1 MGSYAETWILAGG
14 EIIGVTDDVIQEG
27 RLELSDEISIVGTVK
42 DPSIEE
48 ILSLSPDFIL
58 LSPDIE
64 NHVDKNG
71 KEISKDMIVEV
82 LWGHMEE
89 KRHLPISAHVCII

>member
-27 RLELSDEISIVGTVK
+27 RLEISDEISIVGTVK

-58 LSPDIE
+58 LSHDIE
-64 NHVDKNG
+64 NHVDQK
-71 KEISKDMIVEV
+71 SVV
-82 LWGHMEE
+82 
-89 KRHLPISAHVCII
+89 